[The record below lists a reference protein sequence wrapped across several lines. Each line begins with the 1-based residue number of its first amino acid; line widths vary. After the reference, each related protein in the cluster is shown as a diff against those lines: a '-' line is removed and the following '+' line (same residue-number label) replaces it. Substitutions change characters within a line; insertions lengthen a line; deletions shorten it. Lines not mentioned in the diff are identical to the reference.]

1 MAKNDYILIVDD
13 ELAIREMI
21 HTALD
26 MANYH
31 CQQAEDARQAYQ
43 LIIDQRPSLILL
55 DWMLPNG
62 TSGVDLCRRLKRDE
76 TLSEIPVIML
86 TARSEEDH
94 KVQGLDAGAD
104 DYMTKPF
111 STRELV
117 SRIKAVLRR
126 SSVLNGEKSIDADE
140 LSLDPVSQRVSVAD
154 KTLEMGPTEY
164 RLLAFFMSHP
174 ERAYTRAQLLDQ
186 VWGGNVYIE
195 DRTIDVHIRRLRKV
209 LEPYAVDRYV
219 QTVRGTGYRFS
230 TRTDAALG

>member
-1 MAKNDYILIVDD
+1 VKDEYILIVDD
-13 ELAIREMI
+13 ELPIREMI
-21 HTALD
+21 HTSLD
-26 MANYH
+26 MAGFQ
-31 CQQAEDARQAYQ
+31 CQQAGDAKQAHQ
-43 LIIDQRPSLILL
+43 MIVDQRPALILL

-62 TSGVDLCRRLKRDE
+62 VSGIDLCRRLKRDE

-86 TARSEEDH
+86 TARGEEDH

-126 SSVLNGEKSIDADE
+126 SNALKGEKAIDVNG
-140 LSLDPVSQRVSVAD
+140 LTLDPVSQRVSFEG
-154 KTLEMGPTEY
+154 TGLEMGPTEY
-164 RLLAFFMSHP
+164 RLLAFFMTHP

-209 LEPYAVDRYV
+209 LEPFAADRYV

-230 TRTDAALG
+230 TRTDVAVG